1 VAPDQRRRI
10 TATAD
15 STSALGGDLSA
26 RNLTD
31 GDLTTAWIAGDRP
44 TIHLRWPDKQPVGE
58 VVLAAAGGL
67 STRPEKIE
75 ISSPDGAAVAGVDE
89 NGVARFDP
97 ITTDRLDITVT
108 ATAPLTVHNPV
119 ADADLQLPVG
129 LTEAY
134 LPALD
139 RYRTPQPSPTR
150 TFSLSCGKGPE
161 VTVDGTR
168 YATRAQGSVRDLV
181 ERRPI
186 TVTPCGRAPASLGL
200 PAGTHTLETPR
211 NKGPLR
217 LTDATLTRTD
227 APSTAPPA
235 VRGLR
240 IRDWLGDRKE
250 VTVGSGPA
258 TYLTTYENVND
269 GWKATLDGKE
279 LTPLRLDGWQQGF
292 LVPQGA
298 GGTVKLSY
306 EPARTY
312 EAGLFGGAAGV
323 LALAG
328 IALFRRR
335 AASADVTPPAPP
347 PGLLLGTVALTLVG
361 AVIAG
366 PLALLVPALAL
377 VAWRRHAL
385 LVPIAFLAMAGAGV
399 AAAVGAG
406 EPSRSSSGA
415 FGPVAQLLA
424 LVALFAALA
433 TTRRPPDTAAGPSQE
448 GEA

>member
-1 VAPDQRRRI
+1 M
-10 TATAD
+10 
-15 STSALGGDLSA
+15 
-26 RNLTD
+26 
-31 GDLTTAWIAGDRP
+31 
-44 TIHLRWPDKQPVGE
+44 
-58 VVLAAAGGL
+58 
-67 STRPEKIE
+67 
-75 ISSPDGAAVAGVDE
+75 
-89 NGVARFDP
+89 
-97 ITTDRLDITVT
+97 
-108 ATAPLTVHNPV
+108 

-139 RYRTPQPSPTR
+139 QYRTPQPSPTR
-150 TFSLSCGKGPE
+150 TFSLPCGKGPD

-168 YATRAQGSVRDLV
+168 HRTGAKGTVRDLV

-186 TVTPCGRAPASLGL
+186 AVTLCGRAPTSLPL
-200 PAGTHTLETPR
+200 PAGTHTLETPQD
-211 NKGPLR
+211 KGPLR

-227 APSTAPPA
+227 APTTTPPA
-235 VRGLR
+235 GRALR

-250 VTVGSGPA
+250 VTIGSGPA
-258 TYLTTYENVND
+258 TYLTTYENAND
-269 GWKATLDGKE
+269 GWKATLGGKE

-298 GGTVKLSY
+298 GGTVQLSY

-328 IALFRRR
+328 IALFPRR
-335 AASADVTPPAPP
+335 AANTDATPPAPP

-385 LVPIAFLAMAGAGV
+385 LVPIAFLAMAGAGI

-406 EPSRSSSGA
+406 EPSRSSAGA
-415 FGPVAQLLA
+415 FGPAAQLLA
-424 LVALFAALA
+424 LVALFAALT
-433 TTRRPPDTAAGPSQE
+433 TTRGPARTPADPPRPPGGPSQE
-448 GEA
+448 GSA